1 MIEILNKSMEENIQQ
16 LVKGIEILGGA
27 SEVERIVGND
37 KNLVEYILEVAL
49 KGEVVKFEL
58 SNNEFSISEIL
69 SKKQEYEKYL
79 LKNKMKAINA
89 ITYKINK
96 YNTALDSLI
105 RRYKKDRSI
114 EGYNNIYK
122 IISETYR
129 RDINLYILKE
139 FNPEI
144 IEAISIE
151 EEEKYYGE
159 YLTQKKKQIIDS
171 VISKLGIV

>member
-1 MIEILNKSMEENIQQ
+1 MIEISNKSIAENIQQ
-16 LVKGIEILGGA
+16 LIKGIEILGGVQ
-27 SEVERIVGND
+27 VENTIEG
-37 KNLVEYILEVAL
+37 LVENILQSAL
-49 KGEVVKFEL
+49 KGEIAKITIL
-58 SNNEFSISEIL
+58 NNEFSISEIL

-79 LKNKMKAINA
+79 LKNKLKTINA

-105 RRYKKDRSI
+105 RKYKKDRSI
-114 EGYNNIYK
+114 EGYNNIFK

-144 IEAISIE
+144 IERLSVEDE
-151 EEEKYYGE
+151 ERYYGE